1 MDKQQM
7 SQCNSHVPLVSQQS
21 GSFLQENISGH
32 PLGDPMEVAD
42 AKPKIEQQDN
52 SVLLDHPLTKGMVSR
67 VASASSFLLAL
78 GE

>member
-1 MDKQQM
+1 
-7 SQCNSHVPLVSQQS
+7 
-21 GSFLQENISGH
+21 
-32 PLGDPMEVAD
+32 MEVAD